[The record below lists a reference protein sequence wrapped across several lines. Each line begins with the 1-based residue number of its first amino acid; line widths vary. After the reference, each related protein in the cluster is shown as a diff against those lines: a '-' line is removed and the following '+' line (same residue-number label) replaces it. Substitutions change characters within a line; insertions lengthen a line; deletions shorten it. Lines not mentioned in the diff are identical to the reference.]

1 MTVKVGCE
9 SAYYAGRASR
19 DAEIA
24 SLQQNLIERNNSV
37 IELNTQLMLVQHS
50 SNKLQAEVEALRAE
64 VNKWHRG
71 AIGLAMGRPFE
82 GPSIYPDAA
91 TKEKQDD

>member
-1 MTVKVGCE
+1 MTY
-9 SAYYAGRASR
+9 SMATAYAAGQASR
-19 DAEIA
+19 DAEVEA
-24 SLQQNLIERNNSV
+24 LQAERDRNLLSITDGNN
-37 IELNTQLMLVQHS
+37 IINRLH
-50 SNKLQAEVEALRAE
+50 AEVEALKAE

-91 TKEKQDD
+91 RKEK